1 MTNKWLT
8 LLFSLDERFQ
18 SYFLLDICLIT
29 LAYHHRTFKQAL
41 SMFIDKKIFKS
52 YFGITYSETLMDQR
66 FKDESC
72 ERQWPEA
79 IDKASS
85 GSKAVNKVI
94 L

>member
-1 MTNKWLT
+1 MFHYLSTSPPN
-8 LLFSLDERFQ
+8 FQ
-18 SYFLLDICLIT
+18 SGTINVYRQKKLL
-29 LAYHHRTFKQAL
+29 R
-41 SMFIDKKIFKS
+41 KIAFKS